1 MFYNLSQISHILG
14 CPLRGNR
21 LATANTQPQVSLLLT
36 DSRSLT
42 FSDQTL
48 FFAIKTPKGDG
59 HRYIPQL
66 YNQGVRAF
74 VVSESNEEFRNTC
87 PEGWFLVVPDTLVAL
102 QKLAAAHR
110 RQFDNIPVIG
120 ITGSNGKT
128 LVKEWLYQLLSPFRN
143 IVRSPRS
150 YNSQIGVPLSV
161 WQLNEDCNLAIFEAG
176 ISQPGEMEKLEPI
189 IRPTIGILTNIGT
202 AHDAGF
208 ESQQQKLIEKLKL
221 FRNSDVIIYNAD
233 IPGISDAL
241 EIAGVG
247 ARSMAWTRRHK
258 DAQITVLN
266 VERTETS
273 TKVDYLVLGIEGS
286 FTIPMTDDASFENA
300 MQCLCLMVYLAIP
313 LAQIAERMQLLAPLA
328 MRLEVME
335 GKRGCMLI
343 NDVYSN
349 DLTSL
354 QAALEFQKR
363 RNVPSLTN
371 TLILSDVPQVPL
383 DESHLCKKVA
393 QLCQIYDIRK
403 LILVGSSSMHSR
415 QEMLRELKN
424 LGLHIATF
432 FFDCTEKLL
441 GSEAMQ
447 QFQNELILL
456 KGARAYQFERIS
468 DELQLRR
475 HETILEVDLDA
486 IVHNLNSYRS
496 RLKPETKLTCMVKAF
511 GYGTGSYEL
520 AKTLQDQ
527 NVDYLAV
534 AVADEGAE
542 LRRQGIRTRIIV
554 MNPEMSAFR
563 TIIENQLEPEIYS
576 FRLLDAF
583 VKEAQRMGVTNYP
596 VHIKID
602 SGMHR
607 LGFQYPEMEELIA
620 RFKQQNAITIRS
632 VFSHFA
638 TADDPKQTDFV
649 HEQKRRF
656 DQCADLLRAAF
667 PYHILRHICNSAG
680 IEVFPQYQMEMCR
693 LGIGL
698 YGFEAAPVDMN
709 LQPVATLRTTILQ
722 IKDIPATE
730 TVGYMRN
737 GKLKRDSRIAMVPI
751 GYADGYDRRLGNGN
765 SQMLV
770 FGTTGNIKGRLCPT
784 VGNVCMDVT
793 FLDVTDCPEAQEG
806 SVVEVFG
813 KNLPLQQIS
822 QKLGTIT
829 YEVLSTVSVR
839 VKRVYYKE

>member
-1 MFYNLSQISHILG
+1 MVYNLSQISHILG

-42 FSDQTL
+42 FADQTL
-48 FFAIKTPKGDG
+48 FFAIKTQKGDG

-66 YNQGVRAF
+66 YNLGVRAF

-87 PEGWFLVVPDTLVAL
+87 PEGWFLVVPDTLHAL

-110 RQFDNIPVIG
+110 KQFNDIPVIG

-128 LVKEWLYQLLSPFRN
+128 IVKEWLYQLLSPFRN

-161 WQLNEDCNLAIFEAG
+161 WQLNEHCDLAIFEAG

-189 IRPTIGILTNIGT
+189 IKPTIGILTNIGT

-208 ESQQQKLIEKLKL
+208 ESEQQKLIEKLHL
-221 FRNSDVIIYNAD
+221 FRNCDVIIYNAD

-258 DAQITVLN
+258 DAQITVVN
-266 VERTETS
+266 VDRTETS
-273 TKVDYLVLGIEGS
+273 TKVDYLVLGFEGS

-300 MQCLCLMVYLAIP
+300 MQCLCLMIYLTIP
-313 LAQIAERMQLLAPLA
+313 QKQISERMSLLAPLA

-335 GKRGCMLI
+335 GKKGCMLI

-363 RNVPSLTN
+363 RSVPSLTN
-371 TLILSDVPQVPL
+371 TLILSDIPQVPL
-383 DESHLCKKVA
+383 DEFHLCKKVA
-393 QLCQIYDIRK
+393 QLCQVYNIKK
-403 LILVGSSSMHSR
+403 LMLVGSNSMHSSNIMH
-415 QEMLRELKN
+415 QELRYQN
-424 LGLHIATF
+424 LDIKTHF
-432 FFDCTEKLL
+432 FETTEDLL
-441 GSEAMQ
+441 ESNEMQ

-456 KGARAYQFERIS
+456 KGARSYQFERIS

-486 IVHNLNSYRS
+486 IVHNLNCYRS
-496 RLKPETKLTCMVKAF
+496 HLKPETKLTCMVKAF

-542 LRRQGIRTRIIV
+542 LRRQGIRTRIMV

-563 TIIENQLEPEIYS
+563 TIIENSLEPEIYS

-607 LGFQYPEMEELIA
+607 LGFQYPEIDALIA
-620 RFKQQNAITIRS
+620 RFKSQNAIIIRS

-638 TADDPKQTDFV
+638 TADDPNQQDFV

-656 DQCADLLRAAF
+656 DLCADKIRASF
-667 PYHILRHICNSAG
+667 THQILRHICNSAG
-680 IEVFPQYQMEMCR
+680 IEVYPQYQMEMCR

-698 YGFEAAPVDMN
+698 YGFEAAPIDMD
-709 LQPVATLRTTILQ
+709 LLPVATLRTTILQ
-722 IKDIPATE
+722 IKNIPATE
-730 TVGYMRN
+730 TIGYMRN

-765 SQMLV
+765 CEMYV
-770 FGTTGNIKGRLCPT
+770 FGPLGNNEGKLCPT
-784 VGNVCMDVT
+784 IGNVCMDVT

-806 SVVEVFG
+806 AQVEVFG
-813 KNLPLQQIS
+813 KNLPLNVIS
-822 QKLGTIT
+822 DKLGTIT
-829 YEVLSTVSVR
+829 YEVLSTVSTR

>member
-36 DSRSLT
+36 DSRSLS

-48 FFAIKTPKGDG
+48 FFAIRTSKGDG
-59 HRYIPQL
+59 HRYIPLL
-66 YNQGVRAF
+66 YNAGVRAF

-128 LVKEWLYQLLSPFRN
+128 IVKEWLYQLLSPFRN

-161 WQLNEDCNLAIFEAG
+161 WQLNEDCNLALFEAG

-266 VERTETS
+266 VKRTETS
-273 TKVDYLVLGIEGS
+273 TKVNYLVLGIEGS

-313 LAQIAERMQLLAPLA
+313 PVQIAERMRLLAPLA

-363 RNVPSLTN
+363 RSVPSLTN
-371 TLILSDVPQVPL
+371 TLVLSDVPQVPL
-383 DESHLCKKVA
+383 DESHLCRKVA

-415 QEMLRELKN
+415 QVMQQELKHH
-424 LGLHIATF
+424 GLHIATSF
-432 FFDCTEKLL
+432 FECTENLL
-441 GSEAMQ
+441 GSEVMQ

-496 RLKPETKLTCMVKAF
+496 HLKPETKLTCMVKAF

-534 AVADEGAE
+534 AVADEGTE
-542 LRRQGIRTRIIV
+542 LRRQGIRTRIMV
-554 MNPEMSAFR
+554 MNPEMTAFR

-638 TADDPKQTDFV
+638 TADDPRQTDFV

-656 DQCADLLRAAF
+656 DQCADMLRAAF
-667 PYHILRHICNSAG
+667 RYHILRHICNSAG

-784 VGNVCMDVT
+784 IGNVCMDVT

-806 SVVEVFG
+806 SMVEVFG

-829 YEVLSTVSVR
+829 YEVLSTVSAR

>member
-1 MFYNLSQISHILG
+1 M
-14 CPLRGNR
+14 
-21 LATANTQPQVSLLLT
+21 LLT
-36 DSRSLT
+36 DSRNLA
-42 FSDQTL
+42 FAEQTL
-48 FFAIKTPKGDG
+48 FFAIQTAKGDG

-66 YNQGVRAF
+66 YQQGVRAF
-74 VVSESNEEFRNTC
+74 VVTQSNEDFRNTC
-87 PEGWFLVVPDTLVAL
+87 PEGWFFVVNDTLAAL

-110 RQFDNIPVIG
+110 SQFHDIPVIG

-128 LVKEWLYQLLSPFRN
+128 IVKEWLYQLLCPYRH

-161 WQLNEDCNLAIFEAG
+161 WQLDDDCDLAIFEAG

-189 IRPTIGILTNIGT
+189 IQPTIGILTNIGT

-208 ESQQQKLIEKLKL
+208 ESHQQKLIEKLQL
-221 FRNSDVIIYNAD
+221 FRNCDVIIYNAD
-233 IPGISDAL
+233 IPGINDAL
-241 EIAGVG
+241 ELAGVG
-247 ARSMAWTRRHK
+247 ARSMAWTCRRK
-258 DAQITVLN
+258 DAQVQVVNI
-266 VERTETS
+266 ERSSTS
-273 TKVDYLVLGIEGS
+273 TKVDFLFLGWEAS

-300 MQCLCLMVYLAIP
+300 MQCLCLMIFLAIP
-313 LAQIAERMQLLAPLA
+313 PETITQRMSLLSPLA

-335 GKRGCMLI
+335 GKKGCMLI

-363 RNVPSLTN
+363 RNVPSLSN
-371 TLILSDVPQVPL
+371 TLILSDIPQAPL
-383 DESHLCKKVA
+383 DGRNLCRKLA
-393 QLCQIYDIRK
+393 QFCQVYDIRK
-403 LILVGSSSMHSR
+403 LILVGPESMHNSHMHL
-415 QEMLRELKN
+415 QELSN
-424 LGLHIATF
+424 LGLHIVTDF
-432 FFDCTEKLL
+432 YETTDQLL
-441 GSEAMQ
+441 ESDEMHR
-447 QFQNELILL
+447 FQNELILV

-475 HETILEVDLDA
+475 HETILQVDLDA
-486 IVHNLNSYRS
+486 IVHNLNSYR
-496 RLKPETKLTCMVKAF
+496 RHLKPETKLTCMVKAF

-542 LRRQGIRTRIIV
+542 LRRQGIGTRIMV

-563 TIIENQLEPEIYS
+563 TIIENRLEPEIYS

-583 VKEAQRMGVTNYP
+583 VAEAQRMGVTGYP

-607 LGFQYPEMEELIA
+607 LGFQYPEMNELISKLKA
-620 RFKQQNAITIRS
+620 QNAITVRS

-638 TADDPKQTDFV
+638 TADDPQQEAFV

-656 DQCADLLRAAF
+656 DQCADLLRSAF
-667 PYHILRHICNSAG
+667 PQRILRHICNSAG

-698 YGFEAAPVDMN
+698 YGFEASPLVNME
-709 LQPVATLRTTILQ
+709 LQPVASLRTTILQ
-722 IKDIPATE
+722 IKDIPASE
-730 TVGYMRN
+730 TIGYMRN
-737 GKLKRDSRIAMVPI
+737 GRLSRDSRIAMVPI

-765 SQMLV
+765 SRMFV
-770 FGTTGNIKGRLCPT
+770 ISNSGTTAGRLCPT

-793 FLDVTDCPEAQEG
+793 FLDVTDCPEAHEG
-806 SVVEVFG
+806 SEVEVFG
-813 KNLPLQQIS
+813 RYLPLQYIS
-822 QKLGTIT
+822 NQLGTIT
-829 YEVLSTVSVR
+829 YEVLSTISSR

>member
-1 MFYNLSQISHILG
+1 MVYNLSQISQILG

-42 FSDQTL
+42 FADQTL
-48 FFAIKTPKGDG
+48 FFALKTSKGDG

-66 YNQGVRAF
+66 YNLGVRAF
-74 VVSESNEEFRNTC
+74 VVTESNEEFRNTC
-87 PEGWFLVVPDTLVAL
+87 PEGWFLVVSDTLQAL

-110 RQFDNIPVIG
+110 SQFKDIPVIG

-128 LVKEWLYQLLSPFRN
+128 IVKEWLYQLLSPYRD

-161 WQLNEDCNLAIFEAG
+161 WQLNENCNLAIFEAG

-189 IRPTIGILTNIGT
+189 INPNIGIFTNIGT

-208 ESQQQKLIEKLKL
+208 KSQQQKLIEKLQL
-221 FRNSDVIIYNAD
+221 FRNCDVIIYNAD
-233 IPGISDAL
+233 IPGINDAL
-241 EIAGVG
+241 EIAGIG
-247 ARSMAWTRRHK
+247 ARSMAWTCRHK
-258 DAQITVLN
+258 DAQITVVN
-266 VERTETS
+266 VTRTETS
-273 TKVDYLVLGIEGS
+273 TKVDYLVLGFDGS

-313 LAQIAERMQLLAPLA
+313 QQQIAERMNRLAPLA

-335 GKRGCMLI
+335 GKKGCMLI

-371 TLILSDVPQVPL
+371 TLILSDIPQLQL
-383 DESHLCKKVA
+383 DETHLCKKVA
-393 QLCQIYDIRK
+393 QLSQVYDIRK
-403 LILVGSSSMHSR
+403 LILVGPRSMHSSPI
-415 QEMLRELKN
+415 MLQELKKM
-424 LGLHIATF
+424 GMQVTTHF
-432 FFDCTEKLL
+432 FESTEDLLDSEVIKL
-441 GSEAMQ
+441 
-447 QFQNELILL
+447 FQNELILL
-456 KGARAYQFERIS
+456 KGARSYQFERIS

-475 HETILEVDLDA
+475 HETILEIDLDA

-496 RLKPETKLTCMVKAF
+496 HLKPETKLTCMVKAF

-534 AVADEGAE
+534 AVADEGAD
-542 LRRQGIRTRIIV
+542 LRRQGIRTRIMV
-554 MNPEMSAFR
+554 MNPEISAFR
-563 TIIENQLEPEIYS
+563 TIIENRLEPEIYS

-583 VKEAQRMGVTNYP
+583 VLEAQRMGVTNYP

-607 LGFQYPEMEELIA
+607 LGFQYPEMEKLIT
-620 RFKQQNAITIRS
+620 RFKNQNAIIIRS
-632 VFSHFA
+632 IFSHFA
-638 TADDPKQTDFV
+638 TADDPNQEDFV
-649 HEQKRRF
+649 HEQKLRF
-656 DQCADLLRAAF
+656 DLCADMLRSAF
-667 PYHILRHICNSAG
+667 PHHILRHICNSAG
-680 IEVFPQYQMEMCR
+680 IEIYPQYQMEMCR

-698 YGFEAAPVDMN
+698 YGFEAAPIDMD

-722 IKDIPATE
+722 IKEIPASE
-730 TVGYMRN
+730 TIGYMRN

-770 FGTTGNIKGRLCPT
+770 YGTTGNNEGRLCPT

-793 FLDVTDCPEAQEG
+793 FLDVTDFPEAQEG
-806 SVVEVFG
+806 SQVEVFG
-813 KNLPLQQIS
+813 KNLSLKQIS
-822 QKLGTIT
+822 DKLGTIT
-829 YEVLSTVSVR
+829 YEVLSTVSTR

>member
-128 LVKEWLYQLLSPFRN
+128 IVKEWLYQLLSPFRN

-266 VERTETS
+266 VERTEIS

-403 LILVGSSSMHSR
+403 LILVGSSSIHSR

-424 LGLHIATF
+424 LGLHIVTS